1 MGCDAH
7 RLLQE
12 ASPELHQPHC
22 MGRAAPG
29 LSAVSDPWLRL
40 LLWSFPEEDESCS
53 IKCSLD
59 SSQSSEPSPG
69 ARGCR
74 GDVPAPRAAGVM
86 SQLPKAPGMMSQL
99 PEAPEA
105 MSQLPK
111 AAGMMSQLPSPV
123 CHGQERCCAWGLLL
137 SSVTLSQAFIPR
149 ESVPSCCSR
158 QGVRAES
165 LTWLLLPWSG

>member
-1 MGCDAH
+1 MLTDSC
-7 RLLQE
+7 R
-12 ASPELHQPHC
+12 
-22 MGRAAPG
+22 
-29 LSAVSDPWLRL
+29 RL
-40 LLWSFPEEDESCS
+40 LLSCISLTAWTELLQACLQSLTPGSGCFCGVFQRRTRVAAFSAAWTAHKALNHLQVPE
-53 IKCSLD
+53 
-59 SSQSSEPSPG
+59 
-69 ARGCR
+69 
-74 GDVPAPRAAGVM
+74 AAGVM
-86 SQLPKAPGMMSQL
+86 SQLPKAPGM
-99 PEAPEA
+99 